1 MKFVFTAFIIL
12 TCQTLAFSQE
22 AKKVK
27 ARGEYSTLFETN
39 NKELFEIKC
48 TELARINAI
57 ENAFGKVIMQGNS
70 TYIQNSSNNAKK
82 ESYNS
87 FNFISDTY
95 VNGEWLSDIEEPTIE
110 YETRKERNQKTEI
123 WIKVKVYGYVSEI
136 VSSPVNFK
144 FSPLSCDNNINCIT
158 EEFKEKQ
165 DVFFYFQAPVSGYL
179 SIYLDVPVENKT
191 YKIFPYKRSK
201 NTSNSK
207 IEEDIEYILFS
218 KKKNILKEPVDEII
232 PYLTKANTPEVNKLF
247 VLFSPDQE
255 IVKPVLST
263 NRPKQQFE
271 LPDSINSGDFQKWI
285 QTLKSFNKTVQI
297 STTYITINP

>member
-22 AKKVK
+22 AKKIK

-48 TELARINAI
+48 IELARINAI
-57 ENAFGKVIMQGNS
+57 ENTFGKIIMQGNS

-95 VNGEWLSDIEEPTIE
+95 VNGEWLSDIEKPKIV
-110 YETRKERNQKTEI
+110 YESINEENEKSKI
-123 WIKVKVYGYVSEI
+123 WIKVTVYGYVSEI
-136 VSSPVNFK
+136 VSTPVNFN
-144 FSPLSCDNNINCIT
+144 FSPLSCDNNINCKT

-165 DVFFYFQAPVSGYL
+165 DVFFYFQAPMSGYL
-179 SIYLDVPVENKT
+179 SIYLDVPTENKT

-201 NTSNSK
+201 NSSNLK
-207 IEEDIEYILFS
+207 IEQDIEYILFS

-232 PYLTKANTPEVNKLF
+232 PYLSKANTPEVNKLF

-263 NRPKQQFE
+263 NRPNQKFE
-271 LPDSINSGDFQKWI
+271 LPDSINSGEFQKWI